1 MAPPD
6 RAERASPVSRVGAL
20 LLAVAAALDVWATA
34 SLARAMGPANDL
46 FPRWFGT
53 RAWLLEGLNPYAPA
67 VDAGIRAAMGAA
79 PGEAL
84 GAFVFGFVYPG
95 YVALLLA
102 PLALLPFEVAAA
114 IWLLLAQVATGGG
127 AWLAWR
133 AAGRE
138 TPAAP
143 ARATPALLVAFLFP
157 ASLFNL
163 AFGQFAALVFAALA
177 GAWYLIPRGAA
188 GAGTRRAVLAGA
200 LLAVAAV
207 KPSLALLPAAAL
219 LLWCVGHGR
228 RAVLGGA
235 ALTFGLL
242 VGSSLLLLPGWPAD
256 FWRSTLEYARVASA
270 TSAAGLVAGLL
281 GRLTG
286 APESAQPAPGPAV
299 AVAVLAAAV
308 AGAGWAASPRRA
320 GDALAGGVLLGAWL
334 VPPLYEW
341 NSILL
346 LLPLVGWLRSLAGGR
361 ALLPATAAVLLAGAA
376 TVPLLLRWPNETR
389 ALWPAL
395 VLGGWTATALV
406 RRVGRY
412 RGTKTATL
420 RAGSS
425 PSSAALT

>member
-1 MAPPD
+1 
-6 RAERASPVSRVGAL
+6 VSAAGAL
-20 LLAVAAALDVWATA
+20 LLAVATALDVWATA

-95 YVALLLA
+95 YVALMLA
-102 PLALLPFEVAAA
+102 PLALLPFEVAAG

-138 TPAAP
+138 LPPAAP

-177 GAWYLIPRGAA
+177 GAWYLIPRAAA
-188 GAGTRRAVLAGA
+188 GGGPHRAVLAGA
-200 LLAVAAV
+200 LVAVAAV

-219 LLWCVGHGR
+219 LLWCVVHRR

-235 ALTFGLL
+235 AITFGLL

-256 FWRSTLEYARVASA
+256 FWRSTLDYARVAGA
-270 TSAAGLVAGLL
+270 TSAAGLAGGLL
-281 GRLTG
+281 GRLAG
-286 APESAQPAPGPAV
+286 APGAGQPAPGPAV
-299 AVAVLAAAV
+299 AVAVLAAAA

-341 NSILL
+341 NSVLL
-346 LLPLVGWLRSLAGGR
+346 LLPLLGWLRSLAGGR
-361 ALLPATAAVLLAGAA
+361 VLLPATAGLLLAGAA

-395 VLGGWTATALV
+395 VLAGWTGTALV